1 MKRDTESFLALLT
14 ASQSSLYAYIVS
26 LLPNRQQADDILQE
40 TNMVLWRK
48 AEEFQEGT
56 SFIAWACQIAYFNVL
71 SYRRRRSRDRH
82 TFGDDLFDY
91 LAERQCERIDAV
103 EDRQTALK
111 SCLEKLPVKQREL
124 IQARYQPGASVRRMA
139 DERQTTEGALS
150 QSLYRIRATLLE
162 CIKRNMPA
170 EAWASR

>member
-40 TNMVLWRK
+40 TNIVLWRK
-48 AEEFQEGT
+48 AEEFREGS
-56 SFIAWACQIAYFNVL
+56 SFLAWACQVAYFNVL
-71 SYRRRRSRDRH
+71 SHRRRMSRDKH

-91 LAERQCERIDAV
+91 LAERQCERIDDV
-103 EDRQTALK
+103 EDRQKALRG
-111 SCLEKLPVKQREL
+111 CLGKLPPKQREL
-124 IQARYQPGASVRRMA
+124 IEARYQPGASVRRMA
-139 DERQTTEGALS
+139 GERETTEGALS
-150 QSLYRIRATLLE
+150 QSLYRIRATLLD

-170 EAWASR
+170 EA

>member
-1 MKRDTESFLALLT
+1 MKRDTEPFLALLT

-40 TNMVLWRK
+40 TNIVLWRK
-48 AEEFQEGT
+48 ADEFQEGT
-56 SFIAWACQIAYFNVL
+56 SFVAWACQIAYFNVL
-71 SYRRRRSRDRH
+71 SHRRRMARDKH

-103 EDRQTALK
+103 EDRQQALRR
-111 SCLEKLPVKQREL
+111 CLQKLPPKQREL
-124 IQARYQPGASVRRMA
+124 IEARYQPGASVRRMA
-139 DERQTTEGALS
+139 DERETTEGALS
-150 QSLYRIRATLLE
+150 QSLYRIRATLLD

-170 EAWASR
+170 EA